1 MSLFHSGSK
10 AKAFAHEHPSFFYL
24 TISISHFNLTSTI
37 KLYLYIDFYLTLFI
51 DIKKTGNFL
60 SYQQG
65 NPQVF
70 SALKSLTSVFGMG
83 TGISSL
89 LSSPETFCF
98 SMLFYFSTLKNIQII
113 FLLGKTFRG

>member
-1 MSLFHSGSK
+1 MAPLVGLEPTTYRLTAERSTNW
-10 AKAFAHEHPSFFYL
+10 AKEE
-24 TISISHFNLTSTI
+24 
-37 KLYLYIDFYLTLFI
+37 YINP
-51 DIKKTGNFL
+51 GNFL

-113 FLLGKTFRG
+113 FFSRQNLRG